1 MTGIRM
7 QANFQIVLKYD
18 ICKIHKSISGYE
30 ITMKFGLQHPIFSF
44 DYRNGDSSQ
53 IVDYL
58 KNLIQSAEVRGFD
71 SFWTMDHFHQIPI
84 VGKPQEPI
92 LESWTTISVLA
103 GITTKIKLGTLV
115 TGVIYRYPSILAKIA
130 ATLDVLSKGT
140 LFMGIGASYFEDE
153 STAYGITSSGAFPSN
168 QERLLRLEETIQ
180 IIRKMWTEE
189 PTTSFEG
196 KYYQIQN
203 AYCNPKP
210 IQKPSPPILVG
221 GSGERRT
228 LKIVAKY
235 ADACNIFGSAETV
248 KRKLSILKEHCKSVG
263 RDYDSILKTT
273 LGAIIIDDD
282 KEIAKKRVRQAFM
295 GMPEAQLREFAIF
308 GTPEEVLNEIRK
320 FEDAGIQYLIID
332 LEPQREIEAL
342 EIFA

>member
-18 ICKIHKSISGYE
+18 ICKIHKSISGYG

-58 KNLIQSAEVRGFD
+58 KNLIQSAENRGFD

-130 ATLDVLSKGT
+130 ATLDVLSKGR

-153 STAYGITSSGAFPSN
+153 SLAYGIGESASNNGNIKGPSHISFPSN
-168 QERLLRLEETIQ
+168 KERLLRLEEALQ
-180 IIRKMWTEE
+180 IISKMWTEE
-189 PTTSFEG
+189 PSASFEG
-196 KYYQIQN
+196 KYYQIHN

-210 IQKPSPPILVG
+210 IQKPTPPILVG
-221 GSGERRT
+221 GSGEKRT

-235 ADACNIFGSAETV
+235 ADACNLFGS
-248 KRKLSILKEHCKSVG
+248 
-263 RDYDSILKTT
+263 
-273 LGAIIIDDD
+273 
-282 KEIAKKRVRQAFM
+282 
-295 GMPEAQLREFAIF
+295 
-308 GTPEEVLNEIRK
+308 
-320 FEDAGIQYLIID
+320 
-332 LEPQREIEAL
+332 
-342 EIFA
+342 